1 MNSRNYLIEQYLDF
15 KNNYLTVALFA
26 EHRGMTEEQGK
37 TLIDLGR
44 DLFNTKHPD
53 A

>member
-1 MNSRNYLIEQYLDF
+1 MNSRTHLIEQYLDYR
-15 KNNYLTVALFA
+15 NNYLTVALFA
-26 EHRGMTEEQGK
+26 EHQGMTEQQGK

-44 DLFNTKHPD
+44 DLFNSNSVH

>member
-1 MNSRNYLIEQYLDF
+1 MSTRDYLIEQYLDF
-15 KNNYLTVALFA
+15 KNNYLSPALFA

-44 DLFNTKHPD
+44 DLFNTNKVH